1 MNPVILILGIITCNN
16 DKTFDEIYLAMQAG
30 FKDSVFEELPRE
42 MVAQS
47 IIKLLVDG
55 MIEMSG
61 EINFEGKSVEEVVNM
76 LLNNELSDRKFRL
89 IKKK

>member
-1 MNPVILILGIITCNN
+1 MNPVILILGIIVCNY
-16 DKTFDEIYLAMQAG
+16 DKTFDEIYLAMQVG
-30 FKDSVFEELPRE
+30 FKDTVFEELPRD

-47 IIKLLVDG
+47 VIKLLIDG

-61 EINFEGKSVEEVVNM
+61 EVNFEGKSVEEVVNM

-89 IKKK
+89 TKKK